1 MTENKIC
8 IYAICK
14 NEIKF
19 IDKWLNSMSE
29 ADYIVVLDTGSTDG
43 TYEKLKEDPR
53 VTRVE
58 QEVISPW
65 RFDVARN
72 KSMELAPE
80 AANILL
86 CTDLDEELEPG
97 WAQIIRDNWKED
109 TMRGHYKYIWSHTD
123 TGAPGLSFTY
133 DKMHDRNNYQW
144 YYAVHEVLGL
154 KGCNPVERLE
164 IETSDK
170 MVDFGDSIVL
180 HHYPDLTKSRAN
192 YLDLLKLRLEENPT
206 ECYSMYL
213 LAREYALNSLWDDA
227 LNMFEQALNTPS
239 MAQYPLV
246 QLACLGGMGDI
257 QHTLGNI
264 TEAIVCYTLQIQNS
278 PSHREAYLKLSKIYI
293 DLKMYDVGLAY
304 LKEAEK
310 KTFQHFDWSEEAS
323 AWNEQLDDYFAVA
336 YDNLGQPEE
345 ALKHVIKA
353 LQINPYDE
361 RIKANYLSILSHIK

>member
-1 MTENKIC
+1 MQNKIC

-72 KSMELAPE
+72 KSMALAPE
-80 AANILL
+80 DANILL

-123 TGAPGLSFTY
+123 TGAPGVSFTY
-133 DKMHDRNNYQW
+133 DKMHDRHNYQW

-154 KGCNPVERLE
+154 KGCNPAEKLE
-164 IETSDK
+164 IESTDK
-170 MVDFGDSIVL
+170 MIDFGSSIVL

-192 YLDLLKLRLEENPT
+192 YLDLLELRLQENPK

-213 LAREYALNSLWDDA
+213 LAREYALNKRWDEA
-227 LNMFEQALNTPS
+227 LNLYEEALNTES
-239 MAQYPLV
+239 IADYPIV
-246 QLACLGGMGDI
+246 QLACLGAMGDI
-257 QHTLGNI
+257 KHNLGI
-264 TEAIVCYTLQIQNS
+264 LSEAIICYTLQIQSS
-278 PSHREAYLKLSKIYI
+278 PSHREAYLKLSKIYM
-293 DLKMYDVGLAY
+293 DLNMYEIALGY
-304 LKEAEK
+304 LKQAEK
-310 KTFQHFDWSEEAS
+310 NTFQHFDWSEESA
-323 AWNEQLDDYFAVA
+323 AWNEQLYDFYSVCYDHLDEPEKAVQ
-336 YDNLGQPEE
+336 YS
-345 ALKHVIKA
+345 IKA
-353 LQINPYDE
+353 LQKCPKDE
-361 RIKANYLSILSHIK
+361 RIQKNYLAILSRIK